1 MEYQLR
7 HRDTLEPELS
17 LNLNLKNFYIFI
29 VHIKDLAIEEN
40 EFNDDNDDDAFDLIR
55 YLIGNY

>member
-17 LNLNLKNFYIFI
+17 LNLNLNNFYIFI